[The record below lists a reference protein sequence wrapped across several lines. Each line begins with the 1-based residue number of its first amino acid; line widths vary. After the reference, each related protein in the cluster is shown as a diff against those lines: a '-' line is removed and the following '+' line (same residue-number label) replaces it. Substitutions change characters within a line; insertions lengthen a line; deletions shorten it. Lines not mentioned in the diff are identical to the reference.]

1 VRLTKTKAAAVLAGA
16 LVALAGAA
24 CSKPADEGS
33 GEPAAIAYPTKT
45 VHLMAPAAAGGGWDS
60 TARSLQKTLK
70 DANLTTQSV
79 EVTNVPGAAGTVGL
93 AQFMA
98 SNGDAHQ
105 LMVMGLVMLGGE
117 ILNKTPVK
125 VTQTT
130 PIATLTAEAE
140 LIVVKS
146 DSKYKTL
153 KELVDDVKANPTA
166 IKIGGGSAG
175 GTDHILLG
183 LVAKAGGIDAGVAKN
198 GYVAYSGGGELKN
211 ALLSGDVGVGI
222 SSVSEFKDL
231 IAAGTLRPLAVS
243 AATPA
248 TIGTATVPTIKESG
262 YDVELMNWRGVV
274 AAPGISAAERAAI
287 IKLVDD
293 LHKSS
298 QWQATLTD
306 QGWEDFYKSGD
317 EAKAFFESESTKVA
331 ETLAAIGL
339 A

>member
-1 VRLTKTKAAAVLAGA
+1 MRLTKTKAVAVFAGA
-16 LVALAGAA
+16 LVALAAA
-24 CSKPADEGS
+24 GCTKKQADEGPTT
-33 GEPAAIAYPTKT
+33 PAIDYPTKT

-70 DANLTTQSV
+70 DANLTGQSV

-98 SNGDAHQ
+98 NNGDAHQ

-117 ILNKTPVK
+117 VLNKTPVK
-125 VTQTT
+125 VVQTT

-140 LIVVKS
+140 LIVVKA

-166 IKIGGGSAG
+166 VKIGGGSAG

-183 LVAKAGGIDAGVAKN
+183 LLAKAGGVDAGVTKN

-243 AATPA
+243 AAKPA
-248 TIGTATVPTIKESG
+248 TVGTATVPTIKESG
-262 YDVELMNWRGVV
+262 YDVELMNWRGLV
-274 AAPGISAAERAAI
+274 AAPGISDAERSAI

-293 LHKSS
+293 LHNSP
-298 QWQATLTD
+298 QWQSTLTQ

-317 EAKAFFESESTKVA
+317 EAKAFFASESTKVA
-331 ETLAAIGL
+331 EVLAAIGL